1 MDNIILIGYMG
12 SGKTTVGK
20 RLAEVFSVP
29 KKYVFVD
36 TDELIVQQQQRSIN
50 EIFATDGE
58 PAFREMETELLKQLI
73 AEKKENMILSTGGG
87 MPVKEENRSLLSI
100 LGTVIYLKADPQ
112 TIYTRIKDDT
122 ARPLLQCENPMAKI
136 TEMMAQRKP
145 IYEASA
151 SMIVDT
157 DMFSHFEVAD
167 EIIRRM
173 KTV

>member
-1 MDNIILIGYMG
+1 MNNIILIGYMG

-20 RLAEVFSVP
+20 RLAEVCSVP
-29 KKYVFVD
+29 KKYIFVD

-58 PAFREMETELLKQLI
+58 LAFREMETELLKQLI
-73 AEKKENMILSTGGG
+73 TEKSKNMILSTGGG
-87 MPVKEENRSLLSI
+87 MPVKEENRSLLSV
-100 LGTVIYLKADPQ
+100 LGTVIYLKANPQ

-122 ARPLLQCENPMAKI
+122 TRPLLQCENPMTKI
-136 TEMMAQRKP
+136 TEMITQRNP

-157 DMFSHFEVAD
+157 DKVSHSEVVN

-173 KTV
+173 KTI